1 MPVAKLIAEAAATV
15 RALAD
20 ERKVRVVCP
29 ESPGLAVR
37 VDINQVRLA
46 LVNLLRNA
54 IEAAPAEGWASIRV
68 QREACGDLAFVVED
82 NGPGF
87 AQTNMDE
94 SEPHI
99 ALANIQQ
106 RLEIMCGGKL
116 TVMPREGGGTVVK
129 VILPETT

>member
-1 MPVAKLIAEAAATV
+1 MHSLERFQKVTLLKKCRLI
-15 RALAD
+15 L
-20 ERKVRVVCP
+20 
-29 ESPGLAVR
+29 SPFMVTLKK
-37 VDINQVRLA
+37 
-46 LVNLLRNA
+46 A
-54 IEAAPAEGWASIRV
+54 I
-68 QREACGDLAFVVED
+68 Q
-82 NGPGF
+82 NGF